1 MFSAVGI
8 AFLQVG
14 EDVKNG
20 GLIPGW
26 QAPTAPQKYPDL
38 TVVKFV
44 AEFGHGFR
52 WHLDFS
58 RQEGSSPVGRFFASD
73 AQQCPQIDWPWC
85 EGVTPSDQDWVEA
98 GFTVVKIVDL
108 ANDISVGGKGVGDID
123 AGSTKHLPPT
133 LSLQFYPLG
142 GNSGWQPYVG
152 VGVNWTYFFDEDV
165 DGELKDA
172 LGAILGAEKASL
184 SLEDSWGLSAQAGV
198 DIPLGDQWGINLAV
212 WYIDI
217 STEAKLK
224 TDVGTVEFDVDID
237 PWVYNVGIFY
247 RF

>member
-1 MFSAVGI
+1 MKKILSVAL
-8 AFLQVG
+8 AAALA
-14 EDVKNG
+14 G
-20 GLIPGW
+20 GSLAA
-26 QAPTAPQKYPDL
+26 QAYEKGDMIIRLGATMVDPD
-38 TVVKFV
+38 
-44 AEFGHGFR
+44 A
-52 WHLDFS
+52 D
-58 RQEGSSPVGRFFASD
+58 SD
-73 AQQCPQIDWPWC
+73 AINLP
-85 EGVTPSDQDWVEA
+85 GVPTLRADVDDDTQLGIIPAWMITDKIGLELLAATPFEH
-98 GFTVVKIVDL
+98 
-108 ANDISVGGKGVGDID
+108 DISVGGKGVGDID

-198 DIPLGDQWGINLAV
+198 DIPLGNQWGINLAV

-217 STEAKLK
+217 STEAKIK

>member
-1 MFSAVGI
+1 MKKILSVAL
-8 AFLQVG
+8 AAALA
-14 EDVKNG
+14 G
-20 GLIPGW
+20 GSLAA
-26 QAPTAPQKYPDL
+26 QAYEKGDMIIRLGATMVDPD
-38 TVVKFV
+38 
-44 AEFGHGFR
+44 A
-52 WHLDFS
+52 D
-58 RQEGSSPVGRFFASD
+58 SD
-73 AQQCPQIDWPWC
+73 AINLP
-85 EGVTPSDQDWVEA
+85 GVPTLRADVDDDTQLGIIPAWMITDKIGLELLAATPFEH
-98 GFTVVKIVDL
+98 
-108 ANDISVGGKGVGDID
+108 DISVGGTGVGDID

-198 DIPLGDQWGINLAV
+198 DIPLGNQWGINLAV

-217 STEAKLK
+217 STEAKIK

>member
-1 MFSAVGI
+1 MKKILSVALV
-8 AFLQVG
+8 AALA
-14 EDVKNG
+14 G
-20 GLIPGW
+20 GSLAA
-26 QAPTAPQKYPDL
+26 QAYEKGDMIIRLGATTVDPD
-38 TVVKFV
+38 
-44 AEFGHGFR
+44 A
-52 WHLDFS
+52 D
-58 RQEGSSPVGRFFASD
+58 SD
-73 AQQCPQIDWPWC
+73 AINLP
-85 EGVTPSDQDWVEA
+85 GVPTLRADVEDDTQLGIIPAWMITDKIGLELLAATPFEH
-98 GFTVVKIVDL
+98 
-108 ANDISVGGKGVGDID
+108 DISVGGKGVGDID

-184 SLEDSWGLSAQAGV
+184 SLSDSWGLSAQAGV
-198 DIPLGDQWGINLAV
+198 DIPLGNQWGINLAV

-224 TDVGTVEFDVDID
+224 TDVGTVKFDVDID
-237 PWVYNVGIFY
+237 PWVYNIGVFY

>member
-1 MFSAVGI
+1 MKKILSVALV
-8 AFLQVG
+8 AALA
-14 EDVKNG
+14 G
-20 GLIPGW
+20 GSLAA
-26 QAPTAPQKYPDL
+26 QAYEKGDMIIRLGATMVDPD
-38 TVVKFV
+38 
-44 AEFGHGFR
+44 A
-52 WHLDFS
+52 D
-58 RQEGSSPVGRFFASD
+58 SD
-73 AQQCPQIDWPWC
+73 AINLP
-85 EGVTPSDQDWVEA
+85 GVPTLRADVDDDTQLGIIPAWMITDKIGLELLAATPFEH
-98 GFTVVKIVDL
+98 
-108 ANDISVGGKGVGDID
+108 DISVGGKGVGDID

-172 LGAILGAEKASL
+172 LGEILGAEKASL
-184 SLEDSWGLSAQAGV
+184 SLSDSWGLSAQAGV
-198 DIPLGDQWGINLAV
+198 DIPLGNQWGINLAV

>member
-1 MFSAVGI
+1 MKKILSVAL
-8 AFLQVG
+8 AAALA
-14 EDVKNG
+14 G
-20 GLIPGW
+20 GSLAA
-26 QAPTAPQKYPDL
+26 QAYEKGDMIIRLGATMVDPD
-38 TVVKFV
+38 
-44 AEFGHGFR
+44 A
-52 WHLDFS
+52 D
-58 RQEGSSPVGRFFASD
+58 SD
-73 AQQCPQIDWPWC
+73 AINLP
-85 EGVTPSDQDWVEA
+85 GVPTLRADVDDDTQLGIIPAWMITDKIGLELLAATPFEH
-98 GFTVVKIVDL
+98 
-108 ANDISVGGKGVGDID
+108 DISVGGKGVGDID

-152 VGVNWTYFFDEDV
+152 VGVNWTYFYDEDV

-198 DIPLGDQWGINLAV
+198 DIPLGNQWGINLAV

-217 STEAKLK
+217 STEAKIK